1 MAHTDGNNSKR
12 CSAGGAGDA
21 VTGGVET
28 GDGDDGGSAFSKA
41 CGAYRLNTASRT
53 RLIATSTRIPG
64 HHHPCQARMAKPI
77 SHTAP
82 CKLRQGPT
90 NFRFC
95 SCLLIAAHP
104 HWQAYRSAFNANN
117 PKTNRAARD
126 TCERLGVGDNA
137 SAARPLRAAQA
148 MRPDAATS
156 RAFSLRSFILL
167 CLVAESSPR
176 KGLTANL
183 TLRVL
188 FGVIGGGK
196 SRVGRLVLLGVPP
209 KRAARSQAKP
219 YGPDRLTALQRARPR
234 PRIAPRPACRR
245 LCSGPGLRQGVDW
258 RKTG

>member
-12 CSAGGAGDA
+12 CSAGGGAGDA
-21 VTGGVET
+21 LTGGVET

-90 NFRFC
+90 NFRLC

-137 SAARPLRAAQA
+137 PAARFFRAGHAPGRCYVA
-148 MRPDAATS
+148 GVFFTK
-156 RAFSLRSFILL
+156 FILL

-183 TLRVL
+183 SLRVL

-196 SRVGRLVLLGVPP
+196 SPVGRLVLLGVPRQT
-209 KRAARSQAKP
+209 KTAACPQT
-219 YGPDRLTALQRARPR
+219 YGPVSHRAPTGTPAPATSTPAKKQRHSSLLP
-234 PRIAPRPACRR
+234 
-245 LCSGPGLRQGVDW
+245 LGQSGY
-258 RKTG
+258 TGIGDQC